1 MECIFDILC
10 AILSLVYAILSF
22 RINVKASSAAKV
34 AIKMR
39 NDIHRG
45 RAASDISHLL
55 SVNRRIVRLLFP
67 YAKHNEIE
75 LTYEGFNIENDA
87 KTIQKFMSE
96 CNNIKTNHPTSSFC
110 SFLDANYDSLNQL
123 ALKFS
128 ILPRK
133 DRIAFLGQI
142 KKMELKLVSDFDQ
155 QIHSNYGRS

>member
-1 MECIFDILC
+1 MECIFDISC

-67 YAKHNEIE
+67 YAKHNDIE
-75 LTYEGFNIENDA
+75 LTYEGFNIEDDA
-87 KTIQKFMSE
+87 KTIQNFMSE
-96 CNNIKTNHPTSSFC
+96 CNNVKTNHLTSSFC

-133 DRIAFLGQI
+133 DRIAFLEQI

>member
-1 MECIFDILC
+1 
-10 AILSLVYAILSF
+10 
-22 RINVKASSAAKV
+22 
-34 AIKMR
+34 MR
-39 NDIHRG
+39 NDMHRG
-45 RAASDISHLL
+45 RVASDISHLL
-55 SVNRRIVRLLFP
+55 SANRRIVRLLFP
-67 YAKHNEIE
+67 YAKHNDIE

-142 KKMELKLVSDFDQ
+142 KKWNL
-155 QIHSNYGRS
+155 N